1 MNTNFGK
8 LQPIQENVKFQISH
22 DLRGEGHI
30 MHRIDRRRPRNAAV
44 WISIMPKSKKYGASM
59 SRVLVLRW
67 IGAKQKTAG
76 SSVGSLA
83 GHDVSKSNVIYL
95 NWKTISRI
103 PKV

>member
-8 LQPIQENVKFQISH
+8 LQPIQKNVNFQINH
-22 DLRGEGHI
+22 DPTGEGHI

-59 SRVLVLRW
+59 NRVLVLRW

-76 SSVGSLA
+76 SGGSSHA
-83 GHDVSKSNVIYL
+83 DHEGSKSNVIYL
-95 NWKTISRI
+95 NWKAIPRI
-103 PKV
+103 PKF